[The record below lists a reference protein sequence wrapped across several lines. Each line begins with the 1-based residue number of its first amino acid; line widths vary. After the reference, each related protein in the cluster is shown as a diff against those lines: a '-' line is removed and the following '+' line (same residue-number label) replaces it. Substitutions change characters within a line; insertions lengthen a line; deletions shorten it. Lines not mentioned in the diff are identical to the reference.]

1 LEKYIMKTS
10 NLLLLGAAGLAA
22 YYIFTKKATT
32 TGAEAPSNAATGYTG
47 ISGYSTQ
54 NAAQAVSEKNPITS
68 PSGVK
73 ITTPQQAMEEITR
86 VLQQPT
92 TTYSNG
98 GTSLVTAQAA
108 VRARQQSIVY
118 NTAKIGNSRVARGA
132 SSNTS
137 GWY

>member
-1 LEKYIMKTS
+1 MKTS

-22 YYIFTKKATT
+22 YYIFTKNAVSRTST
-32 TGAEAPSNAATGYTG
+32 EAPSNAATGYTG
-47 ISGYSTQ
+47 ISGYSTGD
-54 NAAQAVSEKNPITS
+54 AAKAVSEKNSITS

-73 ITTPQQAMEEITR
+73 VITPQQAVQEISR

-92 TTYSNG
+92 TTYSKG

-108 VRARQQSIVY
+108 VAARQASAVN
-118 NTAKIGNSRVARGA
+118 NTAKIGNSGVTRGA